1 MYARCRSG
9 ETGSDILVVV
19 EVVVDVFEI
28 WILQV
33 SFVSIMGASSF
44 LVSVI
49 PTLIVRKVSARV
61 LIGVFVD
68 PVIVVV
74 VFEVEGDIML
84 GLSLNG
90 MYSCREFLNGSIPI
104 KQSNSYSGKFSL
116 NHLLEF
122 LDQELK
128 FSHFSLTGG
137 VRLLTKSRNLASDD
151 LGEDL
156 MGWFTGVF

>member
-1 MYARCRSG
+1 
-9 ETGSDILVVV
+9 
-19 EVVVDVFEI
+19 
-28 WILQV
+28 
-33 SFVSIMGASSF
+33 MGASFF
-44 LVSVI
+44 LLSVI

-61 LIGVFVD
+61 LIGVLVG

-74 VFEVEGDIML
+74 EFEVEGDTML

-104 KQSNSYSGKFSL
+104 KQSNSYSGMFSL

-137 VRLLTKSRNLASDD
+137 VRLLTKSRHLASDD

-156 MGWFTGVF
+156 LG